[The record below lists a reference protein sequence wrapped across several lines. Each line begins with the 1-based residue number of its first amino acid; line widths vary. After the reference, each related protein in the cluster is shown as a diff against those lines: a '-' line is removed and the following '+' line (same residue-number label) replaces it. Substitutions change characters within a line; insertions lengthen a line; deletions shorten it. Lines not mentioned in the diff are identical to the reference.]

1 MQAYDIAFRAGRPFN
16 RFLDEVDANRSL
28 WHAVAER
35 APLHED
41 AAQRI
46 EESNG
51 CWKLL
56 VLADDWCGDAVN
68 TLPVIERLVQA
79 TSNLELRIVPRDR
92 FPELRDRHLTN
103 GSRSIPIAVLL
114 DEAGAL
120 RGSWGPR
127 PRALQD
133 RVLGELRGV
142 SKTDRYREVRRWYA
156 RDRGVSTAQEV
167 ARLVEAA
174 ARAIPAGMRRPCFT
188 KDAA

>member
-1 MQAYDIAFRAGRPFN
+1 MQAYDIAFRAGRPFY
-16 RFLDEVDANRSL
+16 RFLDEVDAHRSL

-41 AAQRI
+41 SARRI
-46 EESNG
+46 EESDG
-51 CWKLL
+51 CWRLL
-56 VLADDWCGDAVN
+56 ILADDWCGDAVN
-68 TLPVIERLVQA
+68 TLPVIERLAQA
-79 TSNLELRIVPRDR
+79 TNNLELRIIPRDR

-114 DEAGAL
+114 DEAGAP

-133 RVLGELRGV
+133 RVLGELSGV

-156 RDRGVSTAQEV
+156 RDRGASTAQEV
-167 ARLVEAA
+167 AHLVETA
-174 ARAIPAGMRRPCFT
+174 ARAIPEEMRRPRCT
-188 KDAA
+188 EDAA